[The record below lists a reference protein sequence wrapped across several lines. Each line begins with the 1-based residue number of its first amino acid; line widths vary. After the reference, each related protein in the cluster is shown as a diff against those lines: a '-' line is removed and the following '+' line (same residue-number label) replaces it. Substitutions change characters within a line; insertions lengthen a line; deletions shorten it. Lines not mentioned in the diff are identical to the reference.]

1 MNFQSSPTIHPMEE
15 GNKSQSGSD
24 PVELIARLRVR
35 ADLLRVLLRVC
46 VSSLSISVCLPLSAV
61 RVSRAVDRAVIVSKF
76 K

>member
-1 MNFQSSPTIHPMEE
+1 VIRRTNLVTEE
-15 GNKSQSGSD
+15 KKT

-46 VSSLSISVCLPLSAV
+46 VSSLSISVCLRLYPFFLSLSSV